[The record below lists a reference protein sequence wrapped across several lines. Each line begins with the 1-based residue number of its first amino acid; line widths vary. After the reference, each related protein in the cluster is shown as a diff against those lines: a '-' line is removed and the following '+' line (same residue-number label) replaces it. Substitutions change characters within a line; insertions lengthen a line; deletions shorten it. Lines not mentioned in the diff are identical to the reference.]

1 MRTLFDKI
9 ANRSLNMAIHG
20 PSRAHIRIPPYPT
33 LYTLRLFSEFQ
44 KIPARGRQK

>member
-9 ANRSLNMAIHG
+9 ANRSLNLAMHG

-33 LYTLRLFSEFQ
+33 LYTLRLFSELQ
-44 KIPARGRQK
+44 KIPAGGRQK